1 MKKVLA
7 FILCI
12 IMATGTLI
20 PAHAMDKSKVEGA
33 KEKISNYADTYYGS
47 VYAFDDLNEFVL
59 GKDFIEGGNYKNAA
73 TGVKLTNE
81 KDHTGTLLGGKS
93 LLISERTQ
101 TYNRIKFLNSLSS
114 KPFTG
119 NDIGKH
125 FTVSAYALA
134 TERTTIQI
142 GVFNTISDHTYS
154 STPYVFDKKT
164 LEADEWTKFQFE
176 FTVTNDFIANSI
188 SVISF
193 NQLDGSKDTLLYFDD
208 IVVTYKGESMIFDN
222 KDSFTYLKD
231 FELGGAYPTASTN
244 FTLVEEENHTN
255 EGKTEGKSLKLTGR
269 TSKSHRF
276 KFLKLFKD
284 TDFTEEDI
292 GCAFEVRMYVK
303 TDIDAKI
310 RLGTYSKTGT
320 AYAFTPYRINAYDIP
335 KDTWTPVSQ
344 YLIVDEK
351 IVENGISMLGID
363 QPSNDK
369 NVATTIYV
377 DDVLVEKKDEK
388 FYFKEEVDA
397 DAMFNALPEGEVL
410 ITPEEFI
417 ASAPKTAQTGSFSKH
432 VVTDET
438 STFTNAVHYS
448 VKSKPE
454 VPHSYQHIVKYL
466 GQTIQKND
474 QLLVVCHI
482 RGISSESSSGNCH
495 IQFVSEDSDTYKK
508 ALQSDY
514 KFPADGI
521 WRKCYF
527 ASGAVSEYENQLRL
541 QIRCGY
547 EIQEFEIANLQLLRY
562 PIETYPDLTYSDMPD
577 MYSSYNGGEPN
588 SEWRDE
594 AEERIKLIRMG
605 QAKVKVQDK
614 NGNPISNVKVDI
626 DMTDHSFQFGTAV
639 NGTLLTTPTY
649 QQNVGIYFNT
659 AVLESEHKWHQ
670 YEKNSTRPRE
680 MYNKLKELGIKN
692 VRGHTLLWDV
702 DFINKEWVD
711 NTKIPEDVAKNYADR
726 EYVDS
731 RIENH
736 IKTILTDYN
745 GQLCDWD
752 VVNELTANHAMT
764 EYYNK
769 TTLKQWFD
777 WAKKYD
783 DNAVRFINET
793 GITGNNDSGLNGF
806 RKYLDFM
813 VENDVDFE
821 GIGIQSHF
829 ASTCDILDFK
839 RQLDILASYGKR
851 LKITEFDFNKDGVIQ
866 GEFTRDIMK
875 LAFSLPQ
882 MDGFVSWGF
891 TDRHHWLKN
900 AILLDNNWNMKQSG
914 EQYVDHVFNQWWTDE
929 SGKTNEDGE
938 YITKVFYGDHNV
950 TLKYN
955 GTTIKETFSFERG
968 KDNTLVVTIDTDAFE
983 FTPSR
988 LKGKVFHFDD
998 MSKITNNVQYVAGG
1012 AYPAPASNILI
1023 SSDEDHTN
1031 GNGKSLYL
1039 KGRTARSHR
1048 IKLKNALGNE
1058 FGGKD
1063 IGKTFEVTCFIKP
1076 LITSSVYVGMYGDAN
1091 TKYATSALYGI
1102 DAAVTENVWNEI
1114 KFNFEVTKEMVD
1126 NKVNMFGI
1134 GQISGSVIGSM
1145 YVDDIIIKE
1154 ITYTNDFENP
1164 NTDFFFETT
1173 SDFLSSNAFVANGN
1187 GNSHFSIENR
1197 ENLSDGVKIKNLFK
1211 LDALSSDDLNK
1222 TFSVTMKV
1230 KADKNCKIKIGTYN
1244 EEGVSNKNKVYG
1256 IGSSWKTVMFTYTPD
1271 SNAITN
1277 SYDILGISQEGL
1289 TTNVAEEIYIDD
1301 IKITAAEGFVP
1312 TKYIVNIDATKEI
1325 SGGKATLNI
1334 TSQPWINFENVFSSY
1349 TVIVASY
1356 DGENLLDASSY
1367 VVSNPKEVKTVT
1379 KELNAKDNS
1388 TFKIIVLNTSNQ
1400 PIQMAKTVK

>member
-7 FILCI
+7 FILCVF
-12 IMATGTLI
+12 MLAGTLV
-20 PAHAMDKSKVEGA
+20 PTYAMDKSKVEGA
-33 KEKISNYADTYYGS
+33 KEKISNYTDTYYGS

-59 GKDFIEGGNYKNAA
+59 GKDFVGGGNYKNAA
-73 TGVKLTNE
+73 TGVKLTTE

-114 KPFTG
+114 KPFTE

-125 FTVSAYALA
+125 FTVSAYVLA
-134 TERTTIQI
+134 TAQTTIELGI
-142 GVFNTISDHTYS
+142 YNTIDNHTYS
-154 STPYVFDKKT
+154 SSPYVSDKKT
-164 LEADEWTKFQFE
+164 LSANEWTRFQFE
-176 FTVTNDFIANSI
+176 FTVTNDLIENSI
-188 SVISF
+188 SAISF
-193 NQLDGSKDTLLYFDD
+193 NQLNGVKDTLLYFDD

-222 KDSFTYLKD
+222 KDSFTYLED
-231 FELGGAYPTASTN
+231 FELGGAYPTASSN

-255 EGKTEGKSLKLTGR
+255 SGKTDGKSLKLTGR

-276 KFLKLFKD
+276 KFLNLFKG
-284 TDFTEEDI
+284 TSFTEDDI
-292 GCAFEVRMYVK
+292 GSAFEVRMYVK
-303 TDIDAKI
+303 TTVDAKL

-320 AYAFTPYRINAYDIP
+320 AYAFTPYRINTYNVQ
-335 KDTWTPVSQ
+335 KDTWTPISQ

-351 IVENGISMLGID
+351 VVENGISMLGLD
-363 QPSNDK
+363 QATGDK
-369 NVATTIYV
+369 EVATTIFV
-377 DDVLVEKKDEK
+377 DDVLVEKKSEK

-397 DAMFNALPEGEVL
+397 DAMFDALPEAEVM

-417 ASAPKTAQTGSFSKH
+417 ASAPTTAQAGNFSKH
-432 VVTDET
+432 VVTDENWKDLGFT
-438 STFTNAVHYS
+438 SAVHYS
-448 VKSKPE
+448 IKNKPD
-454 VPHSYQHIVKYL
+454 VPYSYQHVIKYL
-466 GQTIQKND
+466 GNTVQKND
-474 QLLVVCHI
+474 QLLVSCYI
-482 RGISSESSSGNCH
+482 RGISTESSSGNCH
-495 IQFVSEDSDTYKK
+495 MQFVSEDSGTYKK
-508 ALQSDY
+508 VLQSDY
-514 KFPADGI
+514 KIPADGK

-527 ASGAVSEYENQLRL
+527 ASGAVSEYENQIRL
-541 QIRCGY
+541 QLRCGY
-547 EIQEFEIANLQLLRY
+547 EIQEFEIADLKLLRY
-562 PIETYPDLTYSDMPD
+562 PVETYPDLTYSDMPD
-577 MYSSYNGGEPN
+577 IYSSYNGGEPN

-605 QAKVKVQDK
+605 QAKVIVQDK
-614 NGNPISNVKVDI
+614 EGDPIPNVKVDI

-639 NGTLLTTPTY
+639 NGTLLVNNTY
-649 QQNVGIYFNT
+649 QEKVGTYFNT
-659 AVLESEHKWHQ
+659 AVLESEHKWNQ

-680 MYNKLKELGIKN
+680 MYNKLKDLGIKN

-702 DFINKEWVD
+702 DYINREWVD
-711 NTKIPEDVAKNYADR
+711 NTKIPEDVAANYADR

-752 VVNELTANHAMT
+752 VVNELTGNHALT

-783 DNAVRFINET
+783 DNAIRFINET
-793 GITGNNDSGLNGF
+793 GIAGNSDYGLDGF

-900 AILLDNNWNMKQSG
+900 AILLDSEWNMKQSG

-955 GTTIKETFSFERG
+955 GITIKENVSFERG
-968 KDNTLVVTIDTDAFE
+968 KDNTLTIVIDTNSFE

-998 MSKITNNVQYVAGG
+998 MSKITNNTDYVAGG
-1012 AYPAPASNILI
+1012 AYPSTASNIII
-1023 SSDEDHTN
+1023 SSDEDHTT
-1031 GNGKSLYL
+1031 GSGKSLYL

-1048 IKLKNALGNE
+1048 VKLKNALGNE

-1063 IGKTFEVTCFIKP
+1063 IGKTFEVTCYVKP
-1076 LITSSVYVGMYGDAN
+1076 SITSNVYVGMYGD
-1091 TKYATSALYGI
+1091 TGTSYATSGLFGI
-1102 DAAVTENVWNEI
+1102 NKAVTENTWNEI
-1114 KFNFEVTKEMVD
+1114 KFTFEVTKEMVD

-1145 YVDDIIIKE
+1145 YVDDISIKE
-1154 ITYTNDFENP
+1154 ITYKNDFEDP
-1164 NTDFFFETT
+1164 NTDFYFETT
-1173 SDFLSSNAFVANGN
+1173 EDFTSTNAF
-1187 GNSHFSIENR
+1187 IT
-1197 ENLSDGVKIKNLFK
+1197 
-1211 LDALSSDDLNK
+1211 SDDKNTYFNIK
-1222 TFSVTMKV
+1222 T
-1230 KADKNCKIKIGTYN
+1230 
-1244 EEGVSNKNKVYG
+1244 E
-1256 IGSSWKTVMFTYTPD
+1256 
-1271 SNAITN
+1271 
-1277 SYDILGISQEGL
+1277 
-1289 TTNVAEEIYIDD
+1289 
-1301 IKITAAEGFVP
+1301 
-1312 TKYIVNIDATKEI
+1312 
-1325 SGGKATLNI
+1325 
-1334 TSQPWINFENVFSSY
+1334 
-1349 TVIVASY
+1349 
-1356 DGENLLDASSY
+1356 
-1367 VVSNPKEVKTVT
+1367 
-1379 KELNAKDNS
+1379 
-1388 TFKIIVLNTSNQ
+1388 
-1400 PIQMAKTVK
+1400 